1 MFERTLD
8 SEQTFGHHRTMT
20 RTRVR
25 QRRRIAAALLCMAL
39 ALVVSAPV
47 AGALGR
53 HGGPAKVVV
62 HPVRSWEEVYVVRV
76 GDTVWSIAERMAG
89 GGDPRVMV
97 DAIAAR
103 NHLDAGAIVPGQS
116 VIVPRAA

>member
-8 SEQTFGHHRTMT
+8 SEQVFGHHRLMT

-25 QRRRIAAALLCMAL
+25 RRRRIAVAFVCIAL

-47 AGALGR
+47 AGALAR
-53 HGGPAKVVV
+53 HGGSAHVGVRPPRPSERVVV
-62 HPVRSWEEVYVVRV
+62 VGV

-89 GGDPRVMV
+89 GQDPRLLV
-97 DAIAAR
+97 DAIATR
-103 NHLDAGAIVPGQS
+103 NHIDAGVVVPGQS
-116 VIVPRAA
+116 VIVPRIA

>member
-8 SEQTFGHHRTMT
+8 SEQAFGHHRPMT

-25 QRRRIAAALLCMAL
+25 QRRRIAAAILCISL

-47 AGALGR
+47 AGALAR
-53 HGGPAKVVV
+53 HGGSTHVRV
-62 HPVRSWEEVYVVRV
+62 HAARASEQVYVVRA
-76 GDTVWSIAERMAG
+76 GDTIWSIAERMAG
-89 GGDPRVMV
+89 GRDPRLLV

-103 NHLDAGAIVPGQS
+103 NRIDAGSIVPGQS
-116 VIVPRAA
+116 IVVPRVA